1 MCCLFNVRFY
11 VNLFS
16 ESSKVN
22 SNKTFFTSPPSNGL
36 NYPPSNWPSSVPMY
50 PNPRFYNQY
59 NYPNDYYSSYNEF
72 YPSYPN
78 MMMNPR
84 LTPRPRGI
92 NMMPPA
98 PVWM

>member
-1 MCCLFNVRFY
+1 
-11 VNLFS
+11 
-16 ESSKVN
+16 
-22 SNKTFFTSPPSNGL
+22 
-36 NYPPSNWPSSVPMY
+36 MY

-59 NYPNDYYSSYNEF
+59 NYPNDYYSSSYNEF
-72 YPSYPN
+72 YPTYPN